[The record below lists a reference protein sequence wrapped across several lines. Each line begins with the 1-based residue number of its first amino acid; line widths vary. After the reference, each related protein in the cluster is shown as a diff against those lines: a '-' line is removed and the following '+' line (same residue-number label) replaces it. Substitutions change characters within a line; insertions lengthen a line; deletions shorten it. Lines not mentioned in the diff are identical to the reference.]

1 MAPIGTVV
9 ALGLMSGCGFVVYSK
24 LPQQT
29 PGDIPWKDIAG
40 GGSAVL
46 MFAAIV
52 VFLRFLVTERQ
63 ARDAMLMAEREARA
77 KERDADRALH
87 KDLATTHANTIE
99 RMGETQMTLM
109 RELVAQKR

>member
-9 ALGLMSGCGFVVYSK
+9 ALGLMSGFGFFVYSE
-24 LPQQT
+24 LPAQT

-63 ARDAMLMAEREARA
+63 ARDAILIAERESRA

-87 KDLATTHANTIE
+87 EKLATTHASTIKE
-99 RMGETQMTLM
+99 MGDTQMQLM
-109 RELVAQKR
+109 RDLVAQKR